1 MAWNSENLATLFHEE
16 YPNRHIQVSV
26 AGLLVVVEDA
36 DTVFRATEDTPPLFP
51 ALMEGKERGG
61 RGRRESGETEGVSRS
76 SVTSILPKLHVPM
89 VKLLTTQ
96 RVPDC
101 CLIGV
106 VLEHPLIVPQGCHPL
121 RVMLCPQLLAL
132 STTAHQE

>member
-1 MAWNSENLATLFHEE
+1 MAWNGENLATLFHEE

-61 RGRRESGETEGVSRS
+61 RGEGEGREEKGVGRGKKRGWMSGWERGEVGKGKGSEKRRIRG
-76 SVTSILPKLHVPM
+76 
-89 VKLLTTQ
+89 
-96 RVPDC
+96 
-101 CLIGV
+101 
-106 VLEHPLIVPQGCHPL
+106 
-121 RVMLCPQLLAL
+121 
-132 STTAHQE
+132 

>member
-61 RGRRESGETEGVSRS
+61 RGRERGRKER
-76 SVTSILPKLHVPM
+76 KW
-89 VKLLTTQ
+89 
-96 RVPDC
+96 RNR
-101 CLIGV
+101 
-106 VLEHPLIVPQGCHPL
+106 GCK
-121 RVMLCPQLLAL
+121 QI
-132 STTAHQE
+132 